1 MRLLVLSLALAAAP
15 ALADIPPD
23 NSSQCRSAKAG
34 APCTTDDGKP
44 GTCISQKVGRLDY
57 SEGVPPKSVQVDM
70 LICVPS
76 VSAKSAVPA
85 TAPFLLSALVL
96 AMMLGLLVTKVAAR
110 RRVGPA

>member
-1 MRLLVLSLALAAAP
+1 MPLLILSLTVAAT

-23 NSSQCRSAKAG
+23 NSTQCRSASAG

-44 GTCISQKVGRLDY
+44 GTCVSQKVGRLDY

-76 VSAKSAVPA
+76 VSAKSVVPA
-85 TAPFLLSALVL
+85 TTPFLASGLVL
-96 AMMLGLLVTKVAAR
+96 AVMLGLLVMKVAGR
-110 RRVGPA
+110 RRVGAA